1 MVNLDAVIRE
11 TNICFASVSIGRA
24 VKTEQYCAKPEKLRI
39 IRTSRFPEF
48 SGTTEKRQEPMAIK
62 ESGCFPR
69 FDPARTNSKWHGS
82 RSAHELY
89 TGDESSH
96 DQQE

>member
-1 MVNLDAVIRE
+1 V
-11 TNICFASVSIGRA
+11 A
-24 VKTEQYCAKPEKLRI
+24 VKTEQYCAKPKKLRI
-39 IRTSRFPEF
+39 IRNRFPEF
-48 SGTTEKRQEPMAIK
+48 PGTTEKRQEPMIIK
-62 ESGCFPR
+62 ESGRFPR

-96 DQQE
+96 GQQE